1 MSQRKGY
8 SKQKVWGKGK
18 KTMFNECCLLSHFSI
33 KTHFQQTV
41 EKLNHVYTYDQLVCL
56 ILSAAPPLQ
65 AGEGSPAPEDALAM
79 AWLDHSGHT
88 EKGLLVLPQGTTPQ
102 TLVSTSR
109 RPGPPGPPKARGHKS
124 GSTSSPWQGQSSP
137 IQGGQET
144 APVGLGVR
152 EHPTQ
157 IYCKHHSA
165 SAPSLDCADKLIMAE
180 RRFVE
185 QQA

>member
-1 MSQRKGY
+1 MLFTLPLLHQNPFSANCGKTKPCIYVWSTCVPDSISSSSPPSWKRQPCPWRCSCRGLTGPQR
-8 SKQKVWGKGK
+8 
-18 KTMFNECCLLSHFSI
+18 
-33 KTHFQQTV
+33 THR
-41 EKLNHVYTYDQLVCL
+41 ER
-56 ILSAAPPLQ
+56 PLG
-65 AGEGSPAPEDALAM
+65 ATPGHHPAD
-79 AWLDHSGHT
+79 S
-88 EKGLLVLPQGTTPQ
+88 
-102 TLVSTSR
+102 VSTSR

-137 IQGGQET
+137 IQGDQET

-157 IYCKHHSA
+157 IYFKHHSA
-165 SAPSLDCADKLIMAE
+165 SAPSLDCADKHIMAE